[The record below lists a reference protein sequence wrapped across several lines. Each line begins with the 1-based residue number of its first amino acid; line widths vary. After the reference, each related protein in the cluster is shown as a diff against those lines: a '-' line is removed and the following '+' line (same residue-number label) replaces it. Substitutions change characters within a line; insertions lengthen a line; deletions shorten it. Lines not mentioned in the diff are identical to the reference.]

1 MSIQAMTW
9 VWGLEG
15 LDTSQTMVLL
25 ALADAANDDGFAC
38 WPSQETLARKSR
50 MSVRSVKR
58 HIVTLRDAGL
68 IDVEMQSSTRGRMAN
83 LYRLHVGA
91 ERDFSALSRQR
102 VKLAP
107 SNSASGE
114 IVDIPAKGQID
125 PLRNDGSNEVPKGT
139 PMTPTKGTRVSP
151 CNIGTV
157 IKNHQ
162 TKPNQTHQEEL
173 PEKQLRGN
181 HGGGLETLERD
192 CDALVACGD
201 ASLATG
207 DRASSKAGQ
216 AGVAGGEEAPNPTPS
231 PKGYRQTPR
240 KRPVRHLERANR
252 GGVVSGQGNVPES
265 RLEGRLEGFEGSVG
279 SGVDVEVIGSPL
291 GVADAEL
298 IAECLPRPL
307 RVLDAAGAV
316 AVARVLR
323 ECVDAGWQPEQ
334 IRQVMDQ
341 ALPPNVGRL
350 SRLVCYRLRAN
361 VLNGLP
367 PARSADEDP
376 RVRRERERQAERA
389 RQERIE
395 ALAAQVEPG
404 DVDPLW
410 VQAWDQVVS
419 ENPEASRVE
428 QLHLAQERHA
438 VLLGGESV

>member
-58 HIVTLRDAGL
+58 HIATLRDAGL

-139 PMTPTKGTRVSP
+139 PMTPTKGTPMTP

-192 CDALVACGD
+192 CDA
-201 ASLATG
+201 SLATG
-207 DRASSKAGQ
+207 DRASSKAGL
-216 AGVAGGEEAPNPTPS
+216 AGVAGEEEAPNPTPS
-231 PKGYRQTPR
+231 PSGDRQTPR
-240 KRPVRHLERANR
+240 KRSERHLERTNR

-265 RLEGRLEGFEGSVG
+265 LSERRLEGFEGSVG
-279 SGVDVEVIGSPL
+279 SGVDAEIDSPL

-298 IAECLPRPL
+298 IAECLPPPL
-307 RVLDAAGAV
+307 RVLDATGAV
-316 AVARVLR
+316 AVARLLR

-334 IRQVMDQ
+334 IRGVMDQ

-350 SRLVCYRLRAN
+350 PALVCYRLRAN

-376 RVRRERERQAERA
+376 RVRRKRERQAERA

-410 VQAWDQVVS
+410 DQAWSQVVS

-438 VLLGGESV
+438 AMLGGESA

>member
-58 HIVTLRDAGL
+58 HIATLRDAGL

-91 ERDFSALSRQR
+91 ERFSALSRQR
-102 VKLAP
+102 ANLAP

-162 TKPNQTHQEEL
+162 TNQTHQEEL
-173 PEKQLRGN
+173 PEKQLRSN
-181 HGGGLETLERD
+181 HGGGLEMSEDD
-192 CDALVACGD
+192 CDALVASGD

-207 DRASSKAGQ
+207 DRASSKAGH
-216 AGVAGGEEAPNPTPS
+216 AGVAGEEEAPNPTPS
-231 PKGYRQTPR
+231 SKGDRQTPR

-252 GGVVSGQGNVPES
+252 GVVVYGQGNVPES
-265 RLEGRLEGFEGSVG
+265 RSERRLEGSGDSGGADWAFLATVLPESWLDWLSGAGVRQLQTLAENACAG
-279 SGVDVEVIGSPL
+279 SGWTPSGLRDVLASNPL
-291 GVADAEL
+291 PPPSDVRNPTGFL
-298 IAECLPRPL
+298 IA
-307 RVLDAAGAV
+307 
-316 AVARVLR
+316 
-323 ECVDAGWQPEQ
+323 
-334 IRQVMDQ
+334 
-341 ALPPNVGRL
+341 
-350 SRLVCYRLRAN
+350 
-361 VLNGLP
+361 
-367 PARSADEDP
+367 
-376 RVRRERERQAERA
+376 RVRDVLAVGKPPSASERRAEVQREKRVFLEDVASKRL
-389 RQERIE
+389 
-395 ALAAQVEPG
+395 ALDWEVFKRVNAIAQRG
-404 DVDPLW
+404 YDDDPDLF
-410 VQAWDQVVS
+410 DQVRQM
-419 ENPEASRVE
+419 ADDWYAE
-428 QLHLAQERHA
+428 QEKRA
-438 VLLGGESV
+438 

>member
-58 HIVTLRDAGL
+58 HIATLRDAGL

-114 IVDIPAKGQID
+114 IVDIPAKGQIV

-162 TKPNQTHQEEL
+162 TNQTHQEEL

-181 HGGGLETLERD
+181 HGGGLEMSEDD
-192 CDALVACGD
+192 CDALVASGD
-201 ASLATG
+201 ASLATS
-207 DRASSKAGQ
+207 DRASSKAGH
-216 AGVAGGEEAPNPTPS
+216 AGVAGEEEAPNPTPS
-231 PKGYRQTPR
+231 SNSNRQTPR
-240 KRPVRHLERANR
+240 KRSERHLERANR

-265 RLEGRLEGFEGSVG
+265 RSESRLEGSGDSGGADWAFLATVLPESWLAWLSGAGVRQLQRLAENACAG
-279 SGVDVEVIGSPL
+279 SGWTPGGLRDVLASNPL
-291 GVADAEL
+291 PPPSDVRNPTGFL
-298 IAECLPRPL
+298 IA
-307 RVLDAAGAV
+307 
-316 AVARVLR
+316 
-323 ECVDAGWQPEQ
+323 
-334 IRQVMDQ
+334 
-341 ALPPNVGRL
+341 
-350 SRLVCYRLRAN
+350 
-361 VLNGLP
+361 
-367 PARSADEDP
+367 
-376 RVRRERERQAERA
+376 RVRDVLAVGKPPSASERRAEVQREKRVFLEDVASQRL
-389 RQERIE
+389 
-395 ALAAQVEPG
+395 ALDWEVFKRVNAIAQRG
-404 DVDPLW
+404 YDDDPDLF
-410 VQAWDQVVS
+410 DQVRQM
-419 ENPEASRVE
+419 ADDWYAE
-428 QLHLAQERHA
+428 QEKRA
-438 VLLGGESV
+438 

>member
-38 WPSQETLARKSR
+38 WPSQETIARKSR

-58 HIVTLRDAGL
+58 HIATLRDAGL
-68 IDVEMQSSTRGRMAN
+68 IDVEMQSSTRGRMTN

-125 PLRNDGSNEVPKGT
+125 PLRNDGSNEAPKGT
-139 PMTPTKGTRVSP
+139 PMTPTKGTPVSP

-173 PEKQLRGN
+173 PEKQLCGN
-181 HGGGLETLERD
+181 RGGGLETSEPG

-201 ASLATG
+201 ASLATS
-207 DRASSKAGQ
+207 DRASSKAGH
-216 AGVAGGEEAPNPTPS
+216 AGVAGEDEAPNPTPS
-231 PKGYRQTPR
+231 SSGYCQTPR
-240 KRPVRHLERANR
+240 KRSVRHLERANR
-252 GGVVSGQGNVPES
+252 GGVVSGQGSAPESRSES
-265 RLEGRLEGFEGSVG
+265 RLESFEGSVG
-279 SGVDVEVIGSPL
+279 SGVEVEIGSPL
-291 GVADAEL
+291 VEADAEL
-298 IAECLPRPL
+298 IAECLPPPL

-323 ECVDAGWQPEQ
+323 ECVDAGWQPSQ

-350 SRLVCYRLRAN
+350 PALVCYRLRAN

-410 VQAWDQVVS
+410 DQAWSQVVS

-438 VLLGGESV
+438 VLLGGESA